1 MDYRDKDSLDI
12 IRFPKG
18 LEEED
23 RGGKECCCE
32 QLKLASL
39 TDDDQAI
46 NDITGVYDKMSNMA
60 DTLTFKM
67 YKCGTAAAINN
78 LGTVG
83 TFPNQPL
90 GVGFI
95 YDWRQILLTYGI
107 GTYKIYKEYTI
118 SGVTGTALVG
128 VYELKAY
135 SIKAARGTV
144 RLYSNFNSYFLPEE
158 FDFTGSNFADSIRF
172 NGFFGER
179 KPNTQINQLIDIGRR
194 STKTTRENL
203 NKYELV
209 TDPVLECIT
218 KPLLEFFFL
227 NEDET
232 FVTDHNKSNHSYQ
245 YFDKPVVIEEEPDV
259 EYIKRSRYAIVK
271 AVFGDRTKKD
281 KSYYNVKN

>member
-1 MDYRDKDSLDI
+1 MDYRYKESVKI

-39 TDDDQAI
+39 TDKDPAI
-46 NDITGVYDKMSNMA
+46 NDVTGVYVKKSDPT
-60 DTLTFKM
+60 DVVTFRLD
-67 YKCGTAAAINN
+67 KCGTGTVAN

-83 TFPNQPL
+83 DFPNEPL
-90 GVGFI
+90 GEGYI
-95 YDWRQILLTYGI
+95 YDWRLILLAYGI
-107 GTYKIYKEYTI
+107 GTYKIYKDYTI
-118 SGVTGTALVG
+118 SGVTGSALVG

-144 RLYSNFNSYFLPEE
+144 RFYSKFNSYFLPDE
-158 FDFTGSNFADSIRF
+158 FDFTGSNFVDSIRF
-172 NGFFGER
+172 RGFFGDR
-179 KPNTQINQLIDIGRR
+179 QPGTQINQLIDLGRK

-203 NKYELV
+203 NTYELT

-232 FVTDHNKSNHSYQ
+232 YVTDHNRTNHTYQ
-245 YFDKPVVIEEEPDV
+245 YFDTPIVLEEEPDV
-259 EYIKRSRYAIVK
+259 EYIKRSRYAIIK
-271 AVFGDRTKKD
+271 ATFSDRTKNQ